1 MTSKHPYRSFSAL
14 FLTTLLMLVAQGS
27 LSTYLGLSLAQQS
40 VDSTWI
46 GALMSCYY
54 LGLVLGSKLGH
65 KVIARVGHIRAFVAS
80 AAIVSTC
87 AMSHVLTDRLEI
99 WLLLRVI
106 VGMGMMCQYMVLESW
121 LNEQTESSQRGTV
134 FAFYMITSYLGMI
147 GGQAMLSQFPELG
160 TAPLLII
167 SMCYSLCIVPIALTK
182 RIHPAPLQPAPLQVL
197 AFWKKV
203 PQSLTAI
210 TVAGMMAGSFY
221 GLAPAY
227 AAAKGMTT
235 EQVTLFMS
243 VTILAGLLAQ
253 WPMGKISD
261 RIPRSR
267 ILRFNAAVLTLLT
280 LLIALLPLTGILL
293 LAATFCYGILAFTL
307 YPIASAFANQNVEQN
322 DRVALSAT
330 VLLTFGLGACFGPLL
345 ASALMQL
352 LGPAMLYAFISC
364 CAFTLFLRLLRVNY
378 TQKQVKR
385 MLDEQ
390 QNAQFKMGS
399 GDLVSSPLAAALD
412 PRVDEETVLTQMR
425 DEDYQAARQQVPAG
439 YDEDIDW
446 DKTDD
451 SFDVAPPVEPDAAEP
466 GNMMPPADKPANPA
480 NTTIEPD
487 KTG

>member
-1 MTSKHPYRSFSAL
+1 MSTKSPYRSFSAL

-27 LSTYLGLSLAQQS
+27 LSTYLGLSLAQQN
-40 VDSTWI
+40 VDSIWI

-65 KVIARVGHIRAFVAS
+65 KVIAQVGHIRAFVAS
-80 AAIVSTC
+80 AAIVSAC
-87 AMSHVLTDRLEI
+87 AMTHVLTNQLEI
-99 WLLLRVI
+99 WLLMRII

-147 GGQAMLSQFPELG
+147 GGQLMLSQFPELG
-160 TAPLLII
+160 ISPLLII

-182 RIHPAPLQPAPLQVL
+182 RIHPAPLQPAPLKIL
-197 AFWKKV
+197 AFWRQV
-203 PQSLTAI
+203 PQSLTAV

-227 AAAKGMTT
+227 AASKGMET

-243 VTILAGLLAQ
+243 MTILAGLLAQ

-267 ILRFNAAVLTLLT
+267 ILRFNAAALTILT
-280 LLIALLPLTGILL
+280 LLIALLPLTGIALL
-293 LAATFCYGILAFTL
+293 LATFCYGILAFTL

-330 VLLTFGLGACFGPLL
+330 ILLTFGLGACFGPLL
-345 ASALMQL
+345 ASTLMQFI
-352 LGPAMLYAFISC
+352 GPAMLYAFISC

-385 MLDEQ
+385 MLDQQ

-412 PRVDEETVLTQMR
+412 PRVDEDTVMTQMH
-425 DEDYQAARQQVPAG
+425 DEDFIATRRQVPAG
-439 YDEDIDW
+439 YDEDIEQEVA
-446 DKTDD
+446 DD
-451 SFDVAPPVEPDAAEP
+451 SFDALVISESESES
-466 GNMMPPADKPANPA
+466 ANQS
-480 NTTIEPD
+480 NN
-487 KTG
+487 

>member
-1 MTSKHPYRSFSAL
+1 MSTKSPYRSFSAL

-27 LSTYLGLSLAQQS
+27 LSTYLGLSLAQQN
-40 VDSTWI
+40 VDSIWI

-65 KVIARVGHIRAFVAS
+65 KVIAQVGHIRAFVAS
-80 AAIVSTC
+80 AAIVSAC
-87 AMSHVLTDRLEI
+87 AMTHVLTNQLEI
-99 WLLLRVI
+99 WLLMRII

-147 GGQAMLSQFPELG
+147 GGQLMLSQFPELG
-160 TAPLLII
+160 ISPLLII

-182 RIHPAPLQPAPLQVL
+182 RIHPAPLQPAPLKIL
-197 AFWKKV
+197 AFWRQV
-203 PQSLTAI
+203 PQSLTAV

-227 AAAKGMTT
+227 AASKGMET

-243 VTILAGLLAQ
+243 MTILAGLLAQ

-267 ILRFNAAVLTLLT
+267 ILRFNAAALTILT
-280 LLIALLPLTGILL
+280 LLIALLPLTGIALL
-293 LAATFCYGILAFTL
+293 LATFCYGILAFTL

-330 VLLTFGLGACFGPLL
+330 ILLTFGLGACFGPLL
-345 ASALMQL
+345 ASTLMQFI
-352 LGPAMLYAFISC
+352 GPVMLYAFISC

-385 MLDEQ
+385 MLDQQ

-412 PRVDEETVLTQMR
+412 PRVDEDTVMTQMH
-425 DEDYQAARQQVPAG
+425 DEDFIATRRQVPAG
-439 YDEDIDW
+439 YDEDIEQEVA
-446 DKTDD
+446 DD
-451 SFDVAPPVEPDAAEP
+451 SFDALVISESES
-466 GNMMPPADKPANPA
+466 ANQS
-480 NTTIEPD
+480 NN
-487 KTG
+487 

>member
-1 MTSKHPYRSFSAL
+1 MSTKSPYRSFSAL

-27 LSTYLGLSLAQQS
+27 LSTYLGLSLAQRQ
-40 VDSTWI
+40 VDSIWI

-80 AAIVSTC
+80 AAIVSAC
-87 AMSHVLTDRLEI
+87 AMAHVLISKLEV
-99 WLLLRVI
+99 WLLMRVI

-147 GGQAMLSQFPELG
+147 GGQMMLSQFPELG
-160 TAPLLII
+160 VPPLMII
-167 SMCYSLCIVPIALTK
+167 SMCYSLCIVPIALTR
-182 RIHPAPLQPAPLQVL
+182 RIHPAPLQPAPLKIL
-197 AFWKKV
+197 AFWQQV

-210 TVAGMMAGSFY
+210 TVAGMMAGAFY

-227 AAAKGMTT
+227 AASKGMAT
-235 EQVTLFMS
+235 EDVTMFMS

-267 ILRFNAAVLTLLT
+267 ILRFNAAVLTILT
-280 LLIALLPLTGILL
+280 LLIALLPLTGALL
-293 LAATFCYGILAFTL
+293 LIATFCYGVLAFTL

-330 VLLTFGLGACFGPLL
+330 VLLTFGLGACFGPLM
-345 ASALMQL
+345 ASGLMQL
-352 LGPAMLYAFISC
+352 GGPSMLYAFISC
-364 CAFTLFLRLLRVNY
+364 CAFALFMRLLKVNY

-385 MLDEQ
+385 MMDEQ

-412 PRVDEETVLTQMR
+412 PRVDEDVVVAQMR
-425 DEDYQAARQQVPAG
+425 DEEFIAARQQVPAG
-439 YDEDIDW
+439 YDEDIEQDE
-446 DKTDD
+446 DETH
-451 SFDVAPPVEPDAAEP
+451 ADASIVP
-466 GNMMPPADKPANPA
+466 LKHDAN
-480 NTTIEPD
+480 
-487 KTG
+487 

>member
-1 MTSKHPYRSFSAL
+1 MTSKHPYRSFTAL

-27 LSTYLGLSLAQQS
+27 LSTYLGLSLAQQQ
-40 VDSTWI
+40 VDSVWI

-80 AAIVSTC
+80 AAIVSAC
-87 AMSHVLTDRLEI
+87 AMTHVLTSQLEI
-99 WLLLRVI
+99 WLVMRVI

-147 GGQAMLSQFPELG
+147 GGQLMLSQFPDLG
-160 TAPLLII
+160 IAPLLII
-167 SMCYSLCIVPIALTK
+167 SMCYSLCIVPIALTT
-182 RIHPAPLQPAPLQVL
+182 RIHPAPLQPAPLKIFV
-197 AFWKKV
+197 FWKQV

-210 TVAGMMAGSFY
+210 TVAGLMAGSFY

-227 AAAKGMTT
+227 AASKGMPT
-235 EQVTLFMS
+235 EEVTLFMS

-267 ILRFNAAVLTLLT
+267 ILRFNAAVLTVLT
-280 LLIALLPLTGILL
+280 LLIALLPLTGIMLL
-293 LAATFCYGILAFTL
+293 IATFCYGVLAFTL

-345 ASALMQL
+345 ASTLMQL
-352 LGPAMLYAFISC
+352 IGPSMLYAFISC

-385 MLDEQ
+385 MMDEQ

-412 PRVDEETVLTQMR
+412 PRVDEDTVAAQML
-425 DEDYQAARQQVPAG
+425 DEDFVATRQQVPAG
-439 YDEDIDW
+439 YDEDIEQL
-446 DKTDD
+446 TPDD
-451 SFDVAPPVEPDAAEP
+451 GFDAPSAADSDT
-466 GNMMPPADKPANPA
+466 AAQ
-480 NTTIEPD
+480 
-487 KTG
+487 

>member
-1 MTSKHPYRSFSAL
+1 MTSKHPYRSFTAL

-27 LSTYLGLSLAQQS
+27 LSTYLGLSLAQQQ
-40 VDSTWI
+40 VDSVWI

-80 AAIVSTC
+80 AAIVSAC
-87 AMSHVLTDRLEI
+87 AMTHVLTSQLEI
-99 WLLLRVI
+99 WLVMRVI

-147 GGQAMLSQFPELG
+147 GGQLMLSQFPDLG
-160 TAPLLII
+160 ISPLLII
-167 SMCYSLCIVPIALTK
+167 SMCYSLCIVPIALTT
-182 RIHPAPLQPAPLQVL
+182 RIHPAPLQPAPLKIFV
-197 AFWKKV
+197 FWKQV

-210 TVAGMMAGSFY
+210 TVAGLMAGSFY

-227 AAAKGMTT
+227 AASKGMPT
-235 EQVTLFMS
+235 EEVTLFMS

-267 ILRFNAAVLTLLT
+267 ILRFNAAALTILT
-280 LLIALLPLTGILL
+280 LLISILPLTGIMLL
-293 LAATFCYGILAFTL
+293 IATFCYGVLAFTL

-345 ASALMQL
+345 ASTLMQL
-352 LGPAMLYAFISC
+352 IGPSMLYAFISC

-385 MLDEQ
+385 MMDEQ

-412 PRVDEETVLTQMR
+412 PRVDEDTVAAQML
-425 DEDYQAARQQVPAG
+425 DEDFVATRQQVPAG
-439 YDEDIDW
+439 YDEDIEQL
-446 DKTDD
+446 TPDD
-451 SFDVAPPVEPDAAEP
+451 GFDAPSAADSDTETQRP
-466 GNMMPPADKPANPA
+466 SD
-480 NTTIEPD
+480 
-487 KTG
+487 

>member
-1 MTSKHPYRSFSAL
+1 MTSKSPYRSFSAL

-27 LSTYLGLSLAQQS
+27 LSTYLGLSLAQQQ
-40 VDSTWI
+40 VDSVWI

-54 LGLVLGSKLGH
+54 LGLVLGSKVGH

-87 AMSHVLTDRLEI
+87 AMSHVLTNQLEL
-99 WLLLRVI
+99 WLLMRVI

-147 GGQAMLSQFPELG
+147 GGQLMLSQFPDLG
-160 TAPLLII
+160 MAPLLII
-167 SMCYSLCIVPIALTK
+167 SMCYSLCIVPIALTR
-182 RIHPAPLQPAPLQVL
+182 RIHPAPLQPAPLKIL
-197 AFWKKV
+197 PFWRQV

-227 AAAKGMTT
+227 AASKGMST

-243 VTILAGLLAQ
+243 VTIFAGLLAQ

-267 ILRFNAAVLTLLT
+267 ILRFNAAVLCLLT
-280 LLIALLPLTGILL
+280 LLIALLPLTGAALL
-293 LAATFCYGILAFTL
+293 IATFCYGVLAFTL
-307 YPIASAFANQNVEQN
+307 YPIASAFANQNIEQN
-322 DRVALSAT
+322 ERVALSAT
-330 VLLTFGLGACFGPLL
+330 ILLTFGLGACFGPLI

-352 LGPAMLYAFISC
+352 IGPAMLYAFISC
-364 CAFTLFLRLLRVNY
+364 CAFMLFLRLMRVNY

-385 MLDEQ
+385 MMEEQ

-412 PRVDEETVLTQMR
+412 PRVDEDVVLAQMH
-425 DEDYQAARQQVPAG
+425 DEDYVATRQQVPAG
-439 YDEDIDW
+439 YDEDIETQNSLNDSEFDLNNNDSNRHHAW
-446 DKTDD
+446 NADSPAPQSEMSQNNTDKSD
-451 SFDVAPPVEPDAAEP
+451 
-466 GNMMPPADKPANPA
+466 
-480 NTTIEPD
+480 
-487 KTG
+487 

>member
-1 MTSKHPYRSFSAL
+1 MSSPYRSFSAL
-14 FLTTLLMLVAQGS
+14 FLTTLIMLVAQGS
-27 LSTYLGLSLAQQS
+27 LSTYLGLSLAQQQ
-40 VDSTWI
+40 VDSIWI

-54 LGLVLGSKLGH
+54 LGLVLGSKVGH
-65 KVIARVGHIRAFVAS
+65 KLISRVGHIRAFVAS
-80 AAIVSTC
+80 AAIVSAC
-87 AMSHVLTDRLEI
+87 AMSHVLITQLEI
-99 WLLLRVI
+99 WLLLRVV

-147 GGQAMLSQFPELG
+147 GGQAMLSQFPQLG
-160 TAPLLII
+160 ITPLLII
-167 SMCYSLCIVPIALTK
+167 SMCYSLCIVPIALTS
-182 RIHPAPLQPAPLQVL
+182 RIHPAPLQPAPLQIL

-203 PQSLTAI
+203 PQSLTAV

-227 AAAKGMTT
+227 AASKGMATAD
-235 EQVTLFMS
+235 VTLFMS

-267 ILRFNAAVLTLLT
+267 ILRFNAAVLTVLT
-280 LLIALLPLTGILL
+280 LLMAILPLTGIALM
-293 LAATFCYGILAFTL
+293 AASFCYGVLAFTV
-307 YPIASAFANQNVEQN
+307 YPIASAFANQHVEQH

-352 LGPAMLYAFISC
+352 IAPAMLYAFISC
-364 CAFTLFLRLLRVNY
+364 CAFTLFLRLMRVNY
-378 TQKQVKR
+378 TQKMVQR

-412 PRVDEETVLTQMR
+412 PRVDQDTVLAQMH
-425 DEDYQAARQQVPAG
+425 DEEIAKARGYVPAG
-439 YDEDIDW
+439 YDEDIDLTA
-446 DKTDD
+446 DIDD
-451 SFDVAPPVEPDAAEP
+451 EDPAERF
-466 GNMMPPADKPANPA
+466 
-480 NTTIEPD
+480 
-487 KTG
+487 TGFTENDR

>member
-1 MTSKHPYRSFSAL
+1 MTTKSPYRSFSAL

-27 LSTYLGLSLAQQS
+27 LSTYLGLSLAQQN
-40 VDSTWI
+40 VDSIWI

-65 KVIARVGHIRAFVAS
+65 KVIAQVGHIRAFVAS
-80 AAIVSTC
+80 AAIVSAC
-87 AMSHVLTDRLEI
+87 AMTHVLTNQLEI
-99 WLLLRVI
+99 WLLMRII

-147 GGQAMLSQFPELG
+147 GGQLMLSQFPELG
-160 TAPLLII
+160 ISPLLII

-182 RIHPAPLQPAPLQVL
+182 RIHPAPLQPAPLKIL
-197 AFWKKV
+197 AFWRQV
-203 PQSLTAI
+203 PQSLTAV

-227 AAAKGMTT
+227 AASKGMET

-243 VTILAGLLAQ
+243 MTILAGLLAQ

-267 ILRFNAAVLTLLT
+267 ILRFNAAALTILT
-280 LLIALLPLTGILL
+280 LLIALLPLTGIALL
-293 LAATFCYGILAFTL
+293 LATFCYGILAFTL

-330 VLLTFGLGACFGPLL
+330 ILLTFGLGACFGPLL
-345 ASALMQL
+345 ASTLMQFI
-352 LGPAMLYAFISC
+352 GPAMLYAFISC

-385 MLDEQ
+385 MLDQQ

-412 PRVDEETVLTQMR
+412 PRVDEDTVMTQMH
-425 DEDYQAARQQVPAG
+425 DEDFIATRRQVPAG
-439 YDEDIDW
+439 YDEDIEQEVA
-446 DKTDD
+446 DD
-451 SFDVAPPVEPDAAEP
+451 SFDALVISESES
-466 GNMMPPADKPANPA
+466 ANQS
-480 NTTIEPD
+480 NN
-487 KTG
+487 

>member
-1 MTSKHPYRSFSAL
+1 MSGKHPYRSFSAL

-80 AAIVSTC
+80 AAIVSAC
-87 AMSHVLTDRLEI
+87 AMSHVLIDELAI
-99 WLLLRVI
+99 WLVLRVI

-160 TAPLLII
+160 SAPLLII
-167 SMCYSLCIVPIALTK
+167 SMCYSLCIVPIALTR
-182 RIHPAPLQPAPLQVL
+182 RIHPAPLQPAPLKIL
-197 AFWKKV
+197 TFWKQV

-227 AAAKGMTT
+227 AASKGMDTG
-235 EQVTLFMS
+235 QVTLFMS

-267 ILRFNAAVLTLLT
+267 ILRFNAAALTILT
-280 LLIALLPLTGILL
+280 LLIALLPLNGLL
-293 LAATFCYGILAFTL
+293 LLLATFCYGILAFTL

-330 VLLTFGLGACFGPLL
+330 VLLTFGLGACFGPLI

-352 LGPAMLYAFISC
+352 VGPAMLYAFISC
-364 CAFTLFLRLLRVNY
+364 CALALFLRLLRVNY
-378 TQKQVKR
+378 TQKHIKR
-385 MLDEQ
+385 MMDEQ

-399 GDLVSSPLAAALD
+399 GDLVSSPLGAALD
-412 PRVDEETVLTQMR
+412 PRVDEETVLSQMR
-425 DEDYQAARQQVPAG
+425 DEEFQTARQQVPPG
-439 YDEDIDW
+439 YDEDVEW
-446 DKTDD
+446 DKADD
-451 SFDVAPPVEPDAAEP
+451 GFDVAPVAEP
-466 GNMMPPADKPANPA
+466 ENAPATDVKQQ
-480 NTTIEPD
+480 T
-487 KTG
+487 

>member
-1 MTSKHPYRSFSAL
+1 MTSHSPYRSFSAL

-27 LSTYLGLSLAQQS
+27 LSTYLGLSLAQQN
-40 VDSTWI
+40 VDSVWI

-65 KVIARVGHIRAFVAS
+65 KIIAQVGHIRAFVAS
-80 AAIVSTC
+80 AAIVSAC
-87 AMSHVLTDRLEI
+87 AMMHVITSQLEI
-99 WLLLRVI
+99 WLVMRVI

-147 GGQAMLSQFPELG
+147 GGQMMLSQFPELG
-160 TAPLLII
+160 VEPLLII

-182 RIHPAPLQPAPLQVL
+182 RIHPAPLQPAPLKVL
-197 AFWKKV
+197 AFWRQV
-203 PQSLTAI
+203 PQSLTAV
-210 TVAGMMAGSFY
+210 TVAGMMAGAFY
-221 GLAPAY
+221 GLAPTY
-227 AAAKGMTT
+227 AASKGMGT
-235 EQVTLFMS
+235 EQVTWFMS
-243 VTILAGLLAQ
+243 ITILAGLLAQ

-261 RIPRSR
+261 RIPRGR

-280 LLIALLPLTGILL
+280 LLIALLPLSGVALL
-293 LAATFCYGILAFTL
+293 LATFCYGILAFTL

-345 ASALMQL
+345 ASGLMQWI
-352 LGPAMLYAFISC
+352 GPSMLYGFISC
-364 CAFTLFLRLLRVNY
+364 CAFSLFLRLLRVNY
-378 TQKQVKR
+378 TQKQAKR

-412 PRVDEETVLTQMR
+412 PRVDEEVVVAQMH
-425 DEDYQAARQQVPAG
+425 DDDFIAARQQVPAG
-439 YDEDIDW
+439 YDEDIVPEP
-446 DKTDD
+446 TDD
-451 SFDVAPPVEPDAAEP
+451 SLDSNDATAHSA
-466 GNMMPPADKPANPA
+466 MHRDHS
-480 NTTIEPD
+480 
-487 KTG
+487 

>member
-1 MTSKHPYRSFSAL
+1 MSSPYRSFSAL
-14 FLTTLLMLVAQGS
+14 FLTTLIMLVAQGS
-27 LSTYLGLSLAQQS
+27 LSTYLGLSLAQQQ
-40 VDSTWI
+40 VDSIWI

-54 LGLVLGSKLGH
+54 LGLVLGSKVGH
-65 KVIARVGHIRAFVAS
+65 KLISRVGHIRAFVAS
-80 AAIVSTC
+80 AAIVSAC
-87 AMSHVLTDRLEI
+87 AMSHVLITQLEI
-99 WLLLRVI
+99 WLLLRVV

-147 GGQAMLSQFPELG
+147 GGQAMLSQFPQLG
-160 TAPLLII
+160 ITPLLII
-167 SMCYSLCIVPIALTK
+167 SMCYSLCIVPIALTS
-182 RIHPAPLQPAPLQVL
+182 RIHPAPLQPAPLQIL

-203 PQSLTAI
+203 PQSLTAV

-227 AAAKGMTT
+227 AASKGMATAD
-235 EQVTLFMS
+235 VTLFMS

-267 ILRFNAAVLTLLT
+267 ILRFNAAVLTVLT
-280 LLIALLPLTGILL
+280 LLMAILPLTGIALM
-293 LAATFCYGILAFTL
+293 AASFCYGVLAFTV
-307 YPIASAFANQNVEQN
+307 YPIASAFANQHVEQH

-352 LGPAMLYAFISC
+352 IAPAMLYAFISC
-364 CAFTLFLRLLRVNY
+364 CAFTLFLRLMRVNY
-378 TQKQVKR
+378 TQKMVQR

-412 PRVDEETVLTQMR
+412 PRVDQDTVLAQMH
-425 DEDYQAARQQVPAG
+425 DEEIAKARGYVPAG
-439 YDEDIDW
+439 YDEDIDLAA
-446 DKTDD
+446 DIDD
-451 SFDVAPPVEPDAAEP
+451 EDPAERF
-466 GNMMPPADKPANPA
+466 
-480 NTTIEPD
+480 
-487 KTG
+487 TGFTENDR

>member
-1 MTSKHPYRSFSAL
+1 MTSKHPYRSFTAL

-27 LSTYLGLSLAQQS
+27 LSTYLGLSLAQQQ
-40 VDSTWI
+40 VDSVWI

-80 AAIVSTC
+80 AAIVSAC
-87 AMSHVLTDRLEI
+87 AMTHVLTSQLEI
-99 WLLLRVI
+99 WLVMRVI

-147 GGQAMLSQFPELG
+147 GGQLMLSQFPDLG
-160 TAPLLII
+160 IAPLLII
-167 SMCYSLCIVPIALTK
+167 SMCYSLCIVPIALTT
-182 RIHPAPLQPAPLQVL
+182 RIHPAPLQPAPLKIFV
-197 AFWKKV
+197 FWKQV

-210 TVAGMMAGSFY
+210 TVAGLMAGSFY

-227 AAAKGMTT
+227 AASKGMPT
-235 EQVTLFMS
+235 EEVTLFMS

-267 ILRFNAAVLTLLT
+267 ILRFNAAALTILT
-280 LLIALLPLTGILL
+280 LLISILPLTGIMLL
-293 LAATFCYGILAFTL
+293 IATFCYGVLAFTL
-307 YPIASAFANQNVEQN
+307 YPFASAFANQNVEQN

-345 ASALMQL
+345 ASTLMQL
-352 LGPAMLYAFISC
+352 IGPSMLYAFISC

-385 MLDEQ
+385 MMDEQ

-412 PRVDEETVLTQMR
+412 PRVDEDTVAAQML
-425 DEDYQAARQQVPAG
+425 DEDFVATRQQVPAG
-439 YDEDIDW
+439 YDEDIEQL
-446 DKTDD
+446 TPDD
-451 SFDVAPPVEPDAAEP
+451 GFDAPSAADSDTETQRP
-466 GNMMPPADKPANPA
+466 SD
-480 NTTIEPD
+480 
-487 KTG
+487 

>member
-1 MTSKHPYRSFSAL
+1 MTSKSPYRSFSAL

-27 LSTYLGLSLAQQS
+27 LSTYLGLSLAQQQ
-40 VDSTWI
+40 VDSVWI

-65 KVIARVGHIRAFVAS
+65 KVIARVGHIRAFAAS

-87 AMSHVLTDRLEI
+87 AMSHVLIDQLEV
-99 WLLLRVI
+99 WLVLRVI

-147 GGQAMLSQFPELG
+147 GGQIMLSQFPELG
-160 TAPLLII
+160 IAPLLII
-167 SMCYSLCIVPIALTK
+167 SMCYSLCIVPIALTR
-182 RIHPAPLQPAPLQVL
+182 RIHPAPLQPAPLKIL
-197 AFWKKV
+197 SFWQKV

-227 AAAKGMTT
+227 AAGKGMNT

-267 ILRFNAAVLTLLT
+267 ILRFNAAVLSILT
-280 LLIALLPLTGILL
+280 LLIALLPLQGIALL
-293 LAATFCYGILAFTL
+293 GATFCYGVLAFTL
-307 YPIASAFANQNVEQN
+307 YPIASAFANQNIEQN
-322 DRVALSAT
+322 ERVALSAT
-330 VLLTFGLGACFGPLL
+330 VLLTFGLGACIGPLL
-345 ASALMQL
+345 ASTLMQL
-352 LGPAMLYAFISC
+352 VGPSMLYAFISC
-364 CAFTLFLRLLRVNY
+364 CAATLFLRLLKVNY
-378 TQKQVKR
+378 SQKVVQR
-385 MLDEQ
+385 MMDEQ

-412 PRVDEETVLTQMR
+412 PRVDEAVVAAQMH
-425 DEDYQAARQQVPAG
+425 DEQYQAERRQVPAG
-439 YDEDIDW
+439 YDEDVDSAAID
-446 DKTDD
+446 DGFTDED
-451 SFDVAPPVEPDAAEP
+451 PQTAPTKDAS
-466 GNMMPPADKPANPA
+466 
-480 NTTIEPD
+480 
-487 KTG
+487 